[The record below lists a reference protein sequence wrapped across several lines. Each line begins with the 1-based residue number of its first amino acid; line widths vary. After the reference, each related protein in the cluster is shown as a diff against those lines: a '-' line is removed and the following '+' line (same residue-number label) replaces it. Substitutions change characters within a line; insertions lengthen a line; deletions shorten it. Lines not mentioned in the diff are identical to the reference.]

1 MSHLPAPS
9 HAIGLVDCNSCYV
22 SAETIFRPWLRE
34 VPTIVLSSNDGNAIA
49 RNMAA
54 KALGIPMGAPWHEIA
69 PLYRRGEVA
78 VFSSN
83 FALYQ
88 DISDRVMALLARQAA
103 SISVYSIDE
112 AWVDLSGLGDDLE
125 AWGHETRAT
134 LLQQIGMP
142 VGIGISVNKT
152 LAKLANWGAKKWAK
166 QTGNV
171 VDLRDPVRREKLLKL
186 ASVHEVWGIGS
197 RLTRRLEADLGI
209 STAWQL
215 ARANSRLLR
224 RHYGVTV
231 ERTARE
237 LNGER
242 CFPFDE
248 DPVPKQQIIASQ
260 SFGRRVHDREGLA
273 AALASLTARA
283 AAKLR
288 GQGSLTHCLQV
299 FIHTSPFDRWGEPYS
314 ARQIVPFPAPTD
326 DSRELIGAAMGALQQ
341 MYREGPAYAKGGVML
356 SQFVPAR
363 HRTDDLFAPGRR
375 PGSEQLMSVM
385 DRINARMGRGTVRI
399 AQEEVASGWEMRRQF
414 LSPAYTTRWDEL
426 PEAH

>member
-1 MSHLPAPS
+1 VTPLPSPSAPI
-9 HAIGLVDCNSCYV
+9 ALVDCNSCYA
-22 SAETIFRPWLRE
+22 SAETIFRPWLRDRP
-34 VPTIVLSSNDGNAIA
+34 VVVMSSNDGNVIA
-49 RNMAA
+49 RSAVA
-54 KALGIPMGAPWHEIA
+54 KALGIAMGAPWHEIA
-69 PLYRRGEVA
+69 PLYRRGQIV

-88 DISDRVMALLARQAA
+88 DISDRVMALLGRLAPA
-103 SISVYSIDE
+103 ISVYSIDE
-112 AWVDLSGLGDDLE
+112 AWVDLSGLGCDLE
-125 AWGHETRAT
+125 TWGHETRTT

-142 VGIGISVNKT
+142 VGVGISVNKT
-152 LAKLANWGAKKWAK
+152 LAKLANWGAKTWAA

-171 VDLRDPVRREKLLKL
+171 VDLRDAGRREKLLKL
-186 ASVHEVWGIGS
+186 APVSEVWGIGS

-215 ARANSRLLR
+215 ATANPRLLR

-237 LNGER
+237 LAGER

-288 GQGSLTHCLQV
+288 GQGSLTHCLQAFV
-299 FIHTSPFDRWGEPYS
+299 HTSPFDRRGTPYS
-314 ARQIVPFPAPTD
+314 ARQIVAYPNPTD
-326 DSRELIGAAMGALQQ
+326 DSRELVAGAMQALER
-341 MYREGPAYAKGGVML
+341 MYQPGPAYAKAGVML

-363 HRTDDLFAPGRR
+363 HRTDDLFAPGQR
-375 PGSEQLMSVM
+375 PGSEALMLVM
-385 DRINARMGRGTVRI
+385 DRINAKMGRGTVRI
-399 AQEEVASGWEMRRQF
+399 AQEEVASGWQMRREF
-414 LSPAYTTRWDEL
+414 LSPAYTTRWEDL
-426 PEAH
+426 PEAW